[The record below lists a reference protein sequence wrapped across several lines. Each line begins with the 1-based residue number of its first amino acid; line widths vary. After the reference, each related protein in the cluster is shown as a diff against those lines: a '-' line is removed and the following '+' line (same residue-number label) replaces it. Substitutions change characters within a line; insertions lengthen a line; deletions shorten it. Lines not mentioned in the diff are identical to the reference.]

1 MIFENTK
8 NREFKRRCHNFFS
21 SFNVCEVF
29 QQHYFLKISIK
40 ENFIYFFSGWIFGER
55 EEERRKKIQ
64 KSAKKLFFILLNSLR
79 WK

>member
-1 MIFENTK
+1 
-8 NREFKRRCHNFFS
+8 
-21 SFNVCEVF
+21 
-29 QQHYFLKISIK
+29 LKIQKTGNLK
-40 ENFIYFFSGWIFGER
+40 EDVIISFLHSMCVRFFNNIIFSKNFNKRKFYLFFSGWIFGER